1 MVDAFSLSTY
11 NLIGN
16 LENDNEVLGW
26 LIHQMK
32 SDEIEEVTLEM
43 LEMLKETHPV
53 VACVFC
59 KFHQVLSCKKCMWM
73 GKK

>member
-1 MVDAFSLSTY
+1 MQSIQRNATC
-11 NLIGN
+11 NAIGN

-43 LEMLKETHPV
+43 LELLKETQPV
-53 VACVFC
+53 VSCLFC
-59 KFHQVLSCKKCMWM
+59 KFRLNYLL
-73 GKK
+73 